1 MWKSLRKEVEEG
13 VAELAQGV
21 EGVYRVLAN
30 FIYMQNE
37 LAINLLGLANNP
49 VSYKYYLSYLQ
60 NVRKIV
66 KKLVDERDNLF
77 RMFGG
82 DAGDEYFR
90 KLAGYVDEIEQFA
103 LDEDYLS
110 STSRLRS
117 GYEYIKET
125 YEGGYEKFARDN
137 ILPVVNDLRKLIMVY
152 YGGMDD
158 IGGEVDE

>member
-1 MWKSLRKEVEEG
+1 
-13 VAELAQGV
+13 
-21 EGVYRVLAN
+21 
-30 FIYMQNE
+30 
-37 LAINLLGLANNP
+37 LLGLANNP

-82 DAGDEYFR
+82 DAGDEYF
-90 KLAGYVDEIEQFA
+90 KELAGYVDEIEQFA

>member
-1 MWKSLRKEVEEG
+1 
-13 VAELAQGV
+13 
-21 EGVYRVLAN
+21 
-30 FIYMQNE
+30 
-37 LAINLLGLANNP
+37 
-49 VSYKYYLSYLQ
+49 
-60 NVRKIV
+60 
-66 KKLVDERDNLF
+66 
-77 RMFGG
+77 
-82 DAGDEYFR
+82 
-90 KLAGYVDEIEQFA
+90 LAGYVDEIEQFA